1 MHFGARPLGEPAA
14 ISSYLYTSV
23 WYSLP
28 KRPGSRNA
36 FAVSPS
42 TVDMA
47 NDGSNGSP
55 FSQKLEVP
63 EALTFDDVLLRP
75 KESRVE
81 PDEAD
86 VSTRVS
92 SNVELTIPVL
102 SAAMDTVTESGL
114 AIAMAREGGLGVLHR
129 NMSVEETAAEV
140 ERVKRADELVIRR
153 ENVVTASPDQP
164 VREVDAMMEH
174 EGVSGAPVVDEDD
187 AVLGIISGTDIRPYL
202 EVGESDAVSE
212 AMTDEVITASEDID
226 AREALELMY
235 DHKIERVP
243 VVDDDDR
250 LVGLVTM
257 QGVLARREH
266 TDAARDESGSLLIGV
281 AVGPFEEER
290 AVAADEAGADVVFI
304 DCAHAH
310 NLNVLDSAR
319 AIKAEVDADVVVG
332 NVGTR
337 EAAEAAV
344 DFADGLKVGIGP
356 GSICTTRVVSG
367 AGMPQITA
375 VAQVADVAQREDVP
389 VIADGGIR
397 YSGDAIKAI
406 AAGADAVMLGSY
418 FAGTDEAPGRVIT
431 MNGKRYKQYR
441 GMGSVGAMS
450 EGGGD
455 RYLKDAEEDEEF
467 VPEGVEAATPYKG
480 PLSSELH
487 QLVGGMRSGMGYV
500 GAETLTDFKE
510 RAEFVRVSQAG
521 QTEGHPH
528 DVTITDEAPNYS
540 PE

>member
-1 MHFGARPLGEPAA
+1 
-14 ISSYLYTSV
+14 
-23 WYSLP
+23 
-28 KRPGSRNA
+28 
-36 FAVSPS
+36 
-42 TVDMA
+42 MA
-47 NDGSNGSP
+47 NDVPGGEP
-55 FSQKLEVP
+55 FSEKLRVP

-75 KESRVE
+75 MESSVE

-92 SNVELTIPVL
+92 TNVALNVPIL
-102 SAAMDTVTESGL
+102 SAAMDTVTGAEM
-114 AIAMAREGGLGVLHR
+114 AVAMARQGGLGVLHR
-129 NMSVEETAAEV
+129 NMPVESTVAAV

-153 ENVVTASPDQP
+153 DSVVTAEPDQT
-164 VREVDAMMEH
+164 VRAVDEMMER

-187 AVLGIISGTDIRPYL
+187 VVLGIISGTDIRPYL
-202 EVGESDAVSE
+202 EVGDRDEVRR
-212 AMTDEVITASEDID
+212 AMTDEVITAPEGVT

-243 VVDDDDR
+243 IVDDDDR
-250 LVGLVTM
+250 LVGLMTM
-257 QGVLARREH
+257 QGILQRREH
-266 TDAARDESGSLLIGV
+266 EQAVRDEAGRLRVGV
-281 AVGPFEEER
+281 AVGPFEDDR
-290 AVAADEAGADVVFI
+290 ATAADEAGADVLFI

-310 NLNVLDSAR
+310 NASVIESAR
-319 AIKAEVDADVVVG
+319 AIARTVAADVVVG

-337 EAAEAAV
+337 EAARDVVA
-344 DFADGLKVGIGP
+344 FADGVKVGIGP
-356 GSICTTRVVSG
+356 GSICTTRVVTG

-375 VAQVADVAQREDVP
+375 VAEVADVASRHDVP

-397 YSGDAIKAI
+397 YSGDAIKAV

-431 MNGKRYKQYR
+431 MNGKKYKQYR
-441 GMGSVGAMS
+441 GMGSVGAMRS
-450 EGGGD
+450 GGGD
-455 RYLKDAEEDEEF
+455 RYLKEEPDEDGEEF

-480 PLSSELH
+480 SLAAELH
-487 QLVGGMRSGMGYV
+487 QLVGGMKSGMGYV
-500 GAETLTDFKE
+500 GAPTIPEFKS